1 MKLKNKDECTGCGL
15 CSNVCPAECIKMERD
30 SEGFYYPF
38 VNQKICVVCGRCEK
52 YCYNTVTNPPKEV
65 HVYAAYNK
73 DLIRRLKASSG
84 GIFEL
89 LSNGWS
95 GGNPHVCRNVGR
107 FRSTAWIEIYAE

>member
-1 MKLKNKDECTGCGL
+1 MKLKNKAGCTGCGL

-38 VNQKICVVCGRCEK
+38 VNQEKCIVCGRCEK
-52 YCYNTVTNPPKEV
+52 YCYNTVTNPQKEI

-84 GIFEL
+84 VYLNYCQEK
-89 LSNGWS
+89 
-95 GGNPHVCRNVGR
+95 C
-107 FRSTAWIEIYAE
+107 